1 MKIKFISVAF
11 LMLCMVLTSCS
22 KDDDLAQDPSVPAQ
36 SAATGST
43 DTHST
48 DGTQNETS
56 EENLYP
62 EQDVELLEAF
72 FGEWNGEKDFS
83 ELLVYR
89 DKSGDVDAENLK
101 AGNWKI
107 TELPQFAFV
116 KSIDEYSIVGEYT
129 DKESNTWGQLT
140 RTRDANASGTIK
152 ALYLDPDTTSVYFL
166 KLSLTVDEEKYEE
179 YITSDDASPIVFMP
193 DTTYT
198 IVVIT
203 TVDDSRLIYTVHGG
217 DYVAMENMGL
227 SIPDEDMEKWL
238 EREAEIQESWE

>member
-1 MKIKFISVAF
+1 MKVKFILVVF
-11 LMLCMVLTSCS
+11 LMLCMVLTSCGN
-22 KDDDLAQDPSVPAQ
+22 DAGPAQDPSVPAQ
-36 SAATGST
+36 SAATEST

-48 DGTQNETS
+48 NDTQSETA
-56 EENLYP
+56 EGELYP
-62 EQDVELLEAF
+62 EQDIELLEAF
-72 FGEWNGEKDFS
+72 FDEWNGEKDFS

-89 DKSGDVDAENLK
+89 DKSGDVDAKNLK

-107 TELPQFAFV
+107 TELPQFEFV

-129 DKESNTWGQLT
+129 DKDSNTWGHLT

-166 KLSLTVDEEKYEE
+166 KLNLTVDEKKYDE

-193 DTTYT
+193 ETTYT

-217 DYVAMENMGL
+217 DYVAMEKMGL
-227 SIPDEDMEKWL
+227 SIPDADMEKWL